1 LVQLRENFAGG
12 MERPAGVAERVAQFG
27 RVGAWGKQVLGK
39 TASKKT
45 LIIMLFFPSL
55 ARGPGAF
62 GRDETS
68 TPAQSKP
75 GDAEWSRRSLART
88 KGGAFFI

>member
-1 LVQLRENFAGG
+1 

-39 TASKKT
+39 TASKKSV
-45 LIIMLFFPSL
+45 IIMLFIPSL

-62 GRDETS
+62 EHDETS

-75 GDAEWSRRSLART
+75 RDAEFSPANRCE
-88 KGGAFFI
+88 